1 MDDLSDE
8 QVATLIIS
16 LKKLQGNLQEALAAG
31 ADRRDIVDLD
41 QSIGRLSRMDS
52 LQQQKMA
59 EAEQA
64 RRLIRLKQ
72 VKAALKWADEGEYGY
87 CRRCGEPIDYRRLE
101 ARPES
106 PCCVP
111 CLRAVEG

>member
-1 MDDLSDE
+1 MDELSED
-8 QVATLIIS
+8 QVSTLVGA
-16 LKKLQGNLQEALAAG
+16 LKKLQGELQDALTAG

-41 QSIGRLSRMDS
+41 QSIGRLSRMDA

-72 VKAALKWADEGEYGY
+72 VRAALRWADEGEYGY
-87 CRRCGEPIDYRRLE
+87 CRRCGELINYRRLE